1 MVRFDIVDF
10 NKISG
15 KISNEEV
22 VTLKNFTGM
31 VIWTKQSAR
40 CSQAQLVIA
49 LDVDDDNLIE
59 VIDQKYVMPAF
70 LLQPMLQMGGASM
83 AKYVVKPIVAV
94 KDEKPTTY
102 IKQEKDT
109 VAVGAKKAAIDKKP
123 EEPKKPTS
131 NACKPVDIKKLPAAS
146 KKKIQRSQLKLPQC
160 SCWMTM
166 TLRPCQ
172 IWTPWLLVLQP
183 RPRMQS
189 KRKRRAPRTSLLT
202 LPLIATKKT
211 LLLAV
216 IILRMR
222 LQSSR
227 L

>member
-40 CSQAQLVIA
+40 CSQVQLVIA
-49 LDVDDDNLIE
+49 LDVDDDNFIE
-59 VIDQKYVMPAF
+59 VIDQKDVMPVF
-70 LLQPMLQMGGASM
+70 LLQPMLQMGSAGM
-83 AKYVVKPIVAV
+83 AKYVVKPIVTV

-109 VAVGAKKAAIDKKP
+109 VAIGAKKATIDKKL

-160 SCWMTM
+160 SCWMT
-166 TLRPCQ
+166 LRPCQ
-172 IWTPWLLVLQP
+172 IWTPWLLILQP

-202 LPLIATKKT
+202 LPLIATIKT